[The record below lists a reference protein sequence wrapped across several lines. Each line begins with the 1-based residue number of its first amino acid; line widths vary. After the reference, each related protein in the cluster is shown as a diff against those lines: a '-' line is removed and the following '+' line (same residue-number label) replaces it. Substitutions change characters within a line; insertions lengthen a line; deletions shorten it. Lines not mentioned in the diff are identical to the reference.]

1 MKVFKFIC
9 LLLLISSCTK
19 KPILSS
25 LFVSDDVAEQFIE
38 HEKLIE
44 FKSVEFNAEQDS
56 VYRIV
61 FLEPRVDTGNF
72 EFFVRRGVPFYVFQ
86 NSNILFKN
94 TGINFYPRI
103 QTIDDTFVFY
113 PDNNKTLYQISLPS
127 SDTLKIVFKHAVKHK
142 IEDVFRIVDLSDF
155 YFVKSPKSIPW
166 MELSSSFG
174 ISDTSYSEVKLL
186 ENDSVLLQG
195 KIKIRGSS
203 SKAFPKKQ
211 FSIKSSDS
219 IFVNSVAFT
228 KAVMYAPY
236 IDRSLIRN
244 KLSYDL
250 YAGMSGNSSKSFFT
264 HTIINGIYEGIYLL
278 LNHPKAQFKSS
289 SKYTH
294 QSSFLVQID
303 RCPCPIIHD
312 SKVDSFIKPAYVF
325 EIPSKPTEIQK
336 SEIDSQLL
344 DFEDALYNNDLS
356 AIDIKSFID
365 LIILNELSKNIDA
378 YRLSTYLAFDGTQ
391 ISIPTVWDFNIA
403 WGLAE
408 HASGFESFG
417 FVINGE
423 NKHNAPHWWQSLW
436 NNKEFKIQLKER
448 YSVYRQEIL
457 SPQILNNYID
467 SLVANLGTDKDLNF
481 EKWPL
486 FGKKIWPNKYKT
498 KSHEEEISR
507 LKDWV
512 KLRIDW
518 LDSQWL
524 D

>member
-1 MKVFKFIC
+1 M
-9 LLLLISSCTK
+9 SSCTK
-19 KPILSS
+19 NPIISS
-25 LFVSDDVAEQFIE
+25 LFVADEVAEQFIDR
-38 HEKLIE
+38 EKLIE

-56 VYRIV
+56 VYRLV
-61 FLEPRVDTGNF
+61 LLETKVDTGNF

-86 NSNILFKN
+86 NSELLFKN
-94 TGINFYPRI
+94 TGSNFYPSI
-103 QTIDDTFVFY
+103 QTLEDTYIFY
-113 PDNNKTLYQISLPS
+113 PDKKKTLYQISLPS
-127 SDTLKIVFKHAVKHK
+127 TDTLKILFKHSVKHNVK
-142 IEDVFRIVDLSDF
+142 DVFRLVDLIDLS
-155 YFVKSPKSIPW
+155 FVKPPQSIAW
-166 MELSSSFG
+166 IEFKTSHG
-174 ISDTSYSEVKLL
+174 ISDTSYSEVDVI
-186 ENDSVLLQG
+186 ENGSVLLQG

-211 FSIKSSDS
+211 FTIKSSDS

-250 YAGMSGNSSKSFFT
+250 FARMSGNSNPSFFS
-264 HTIINGIYEGIYLL
+264 HAIINGTYEGIYLL
-278 LNHPKAQFKSS
+278 LNHPKMQFKYS
-289 SKYTH
+289 SKYKH
-294 QSSFLVQID
+294 QNSFLVQID
-303 RCPCPIIHD
+303 RCPCPIVHD

-325 EIPSKPTEIQK
+325 EIPSKPTVIEK
-336 SEIDSQLL
+336 SRIDTQLIR
-344 DFEDALYNNDLS
+344 FENALFTKDLS
-356 AIDIKSFID
+356 TIDVNSFVD

-378 YRLSTYLAFDGTQ
+378 YRLSTYLAFDGTR

-408 HASGFESFG
+408 HATGFNPTG

-423 NKHNAPHWWQSLW
+423 NKNNAPYWWQSLW
-436 NNKEFKIQLKER
+436 NNKEFQIHLKES

-457 SPQILNNYID
+457 SPLILNNYID
-467 SLVANLGTDKDLNF
+467 SLVADLGSDKDLNF

-486 FGKKIWPNKYKT
+486 FGKNIWPNKYKT
-498 KSHEEEISR
+498 TSHEEEISR
-507 LKDWV
+507 LKDWI

-524 D
+524 N